1 MVQLGYCGRLIV
13 AQAVKIPYKPR
24 PLQAEMHNSLKRWNV
39 LVMHRRFG
47 KTVWAVNELIKK
59 ALTCELPRPR
69 VAFVAPTFTQA
80 KRIAW
85 DYVKFYAG
93 VIPGVSFNETELRVD
108 FPNGGRLMLL
118 SAENPDSLRG
128 IYLDMCAF
136 DEFGM
141 QNPRVW
147 GEVVRPALSD
157 REGAA
162 IFLGTPA
169 GHNHFYD
176 LFQTAKDQA
185 EEGNEQWYYK
195 IVRASESG
203 LVKDEEL
210 DAARTQMTPEQYEQE
225 YECSFTAAI
234 IGAYYGKLLD
244 AADDDGRITRVPY
257 DPMYP
262 VHTAWD
268 LGINDSTAIWFAQIF
283 RGGAVNVIDYYESSG
298 VGLQHYAD
306 VLNKKEYIYGDHL
319 APHDIE
325 VRELGSGKSRRE
337 VSWDLGINF
346 RVVPKLPVEDG
357 LHAAQ
362 MLIPRCWF
370 DQESCKPGL
379 ESLRHYH
386 RAYNERLRSFR
397 NTPVHDWSSH
407 AADAFR
413 YLAVGLKQN
422 TQFERPPQALADN
435 GYNPLGVSL

>member
-1 MVQLGYCGRLIV
+1 MAAPI
-13 AQAVKIPYKPR
+13 KIPYKPR

-93 VIPGVSFNETELRVD
+93 VIPGVTFNETELRVD

-176 LFQTAKDQA
+176 LLETAKQQVDS
-185 EEGNEQWYYK
+185 GSEQWYWK
-195 IVRASESG
+195 IVKASESK

-210 DAARTQMTPEQYEQE
+210 EAARAQMTPEQYEQE

-234 IGAYYGKLLD
+234 IGAYYGKLLSD
-244 AADDDGRITRVPY
+244 AEDNGRVTRVPY

-306 VLNKKEYIYGDHL
+306 VLSKKEYTYGDHL

-325 VRELGSGKSRRE
+325 VRELGSGKSRLE
-337 VSWDLGINF
+337 TAYTLGIKF
-346 RVVPKLPVEDG
+346 RVIPKMKVADG
-357 LHAAQ
+357 INAAR
-362 MLIPRCWF
+362 MLIPKCYFDRDRCAEGL
-370 DQESCKPGL
+370 DCLKQYRQEWD
-379 ESLRHYH
+379 
-386 RAYNERLRSFR
+386 ERRKVFR
-397 NTPVHDWSSH
+397 DHPLHDFTSH

-413 YLAVGLKQN
+413 YLAVGLENRSSFTK
-422 TQFERPPQALADN
+422 PPQQVAQMD
-435 GYNPLGVSL
+435 YNPFSL

>member
-1 MVQLGYCGRLIV
+1 MAAPI
-13 AQAVKIPYKPR
+13 KIPYKPR

-93 VIPGVSFNETELRVD
+93 VIPGVTFNETELRVD

-176 LFQTAKDQA
+176 LLETAKQQVDA
-185 EEGNEQWYYK
+185 GSEQWYWK
-195 IVRASESG
+195 IVKASESK
-203 LVKDEEL
+203 LVRDEEL
-210 DAARTQMTPEQYEQE
+210 EAARAQMTPEQYEQE

-234 IGAYYGKLLD
+234 IGAYYGKLLSD
-244 AADDDGRITRVPY
+244 AEDNGRVTRVPY

-306 VLNKKEYIYGDHL
+306 VLSKKEYTYGDHL

-325 VRELGSGKSRRE
+325 VRELGSGKSRLE
-337 VSWDLGINF
+337 TAYTLGIKF
-346 RVVPKLPVEDG
+346 RVIPKMKVADG
-357 LHAAQ
+357 INAAR
-362 MLIPRCWF
+362 MLIPKCYFDRDRCS
-370 DQESCKPGL
+370 EGL
-379 ESLRHYH
+379 ECLKQYRQEWD
-386 RAYNERLRSFR
+386 ERRKVFR
-397 NTPVHDWSSH
+397 DHPLHDFTSH

-413 YLAVGLKQN
+413 YLAVGLENRSSFTK
-422 TQFERPPQALADN
+422 PPQQVAQMD
-435 GYNPLGVSL
+435 YNPFSL

>member
-1 MVQLGYCGRLIV
+1 MAAPI
-13 AQAVKIPYKPR
+13 KIPYKPR

-93 VIPGVSFNETELRVD
+93 VIPGVTFNETELRVD

-176 LFQTAKDQA
+176 LLETAKQQVEA
-185 EEGNEQWYYK
+185 GSEQWYWK
-195 IVRASESG
+195 IVKASESK

-210 DAARTQMTPEQYEQE
+210 EAARAQMTPEQYEQE

-234 IGAYYGKLLD
+234 IGAYYGKLLSD
-244 AADDDGRITRVPY
+244 AEDNGRVTRVPY

-306 VLNKKEYIYGDHL
+306 VLSKKEYTYGDHL

-325 VRELGSGKSRRE
+325 VRELGSGKSRLE
-337 VSWDLGINF
+337 TAYTLGIKF
-346 RVVPKLPVEDG
+346 RVIPKMKVADG
-357 LHAAQ
+357 INAAR
-362 MLIPRCWF
+362 MLIPKCYFDRDRCAEGL
-370 DQESCKPGL
+370 DCLKQYRQEWD
-379 ESLRHYH
+379 
-386 RAYNERLRSFR
+386 ERRKVFR
-397 NTPVHDWSSH
+397 DHPLHDFTSH

-413 YLAVGLKQN
+413 YLAVGLENRSSFTK
-422 TQFERPPQALADN
+422 PPQQVAQMD
-435 GYNPLGVSL
+435 YNPFSL